1 MISHEDKIIYDVLK
15 RFDGMHKID
24 ICDVLQKIEMLLV
37 ELHTPIDGKS
47 LKKEL
52 LFRFAK
58 EQLTA
63 IDKNGYCYL
72 EDHCQFL
79 KVYRIKS
86 VFPKLFVREELFFT
100 TPQEY
105 RLIPYTEKH
114 IQEAFSHSPVRAIIA
129 DFLQQHSITKRN
141 PKTKRL
147 LLIELFYE
155 IDPYYM

>member
-1 MISHEDKIIYDVLK
+1 MINHEDKIIYDVLK

-24 ICDVLQKIEMLLV
+24 ICDVLHKIEMLLTD
-37 ELHTPIDGKS
+37 LTTPIDYGN

-52 LFRFAK
+52 LFKYAK
-58 EQLTA
+58 EHITA

-72 EDHCQFL
+72 EDHCQFM

-86 VFPKLFVREELFFT
+86 VFPILFVRQELFFT

-105 RLIPYTEKH
+105 RLIPYTATH
-114 IQEAFSHSPVRAIIA
+114 IRSTFCNTPVYPMIA

-147 LLIELFYE
+147 LLIELFNQ